1 MLINISMITE
11 QNIPIFMSSIAKAMV
26 YNFEKEKLVNHI
38 LYLEKTTP
46 SASRSNAGGWQSFH
60 YDHTKY
66 DNPHAAELMMDSI
79 LPVLDQIAESWGF
92 PKTKNL
98 SYWYNVNRRY
108 NYNHSHYHPQALLSG
123 VIYLKVPTMSGRI
136 SFTRAA
142 SEADRMSFIT
152 AYQLESDNLCPDN
165 PNINVGQW
173 EVPQENLMII
183 FPGHLEHHVEQN
195 QCPDPDNV
203 RISISFNY
211 FL

>member
-1 MLINISMITE
+1 MLINISMITV
-11 QNIPIFMSSIAKAMV
+11 QNIPIFVTAIAKAMV
-26 YNFEKEKLVNHI
+26 YNFEKASLINHI
-38 LYLEKTTP
+38 LHLEKTTQ
-46 SASRSNAGGWQSFH
+46 SSSRSNAGGWQSFH

-66 DNPHAAELMMDSI
+66 DNPYAAELMTDNI

-152 AYQLESDNLCPDN
+152 AYQLESNNLCPDN

-195 QCPDPDNV
+195 QCPDPDDV

>member
-1 MLINISMITE
+1 MLINIFMITV

-26 YNFEKEKLVNHI
+26 YNFEKASLINHI
-38 LYLEKTTP
+38 LHLEKTTP

-66 DNPHAAELMMDSI
+66 DNSYAAELMTDSI

-152 AYQLESDNLCPDN
+152 AYQLESNNLCPDN

-195 QCPDPDNV
+195 QCPDPDDV